1 MVLRRLAYYGE
12 TWLAEHFNAYLADPD
27 EHRAWRS
34 GERSCSPAPRP
45 DTCPGFGRFRDDDDR
60 QHPPSPHRL
69 PTRPKN
75 RVRAVRFRDGFRD
88 RFDAEFDAD
97 EVMAVCRA
105 VPGVE
110 DQVDDRHDRAES
122 V

>member
-69 PTRPKN
+69 STRPKTGSG
-75 RVRAVRFRDGFRD
+75 RSGSGTDSGTASTQSSTRTRSWLSAALYPALKTR
-88 RFDAEFDAD
+88 
-97 EVMAVCRA
+97 
-105 VPGVE
+105 
-110 DQVDDRHDRAES
+110 
-122 V
+122 